1 MKDCIVNLVLNL
13 YALFLKVQPTGLA
26 SVLPV
31 QAPTPVYHLPH
42 KIDSSVCEDL
52 RVIIDRIFSRSVQQF
67 C

>member
-31 QAPTPVYHLPH
+31 QAPTLCTIFLIKLTVLFV
-42 KIDSSVCEDL
+42 KSSV
-52 RVIIDRIFSRSVQQF
+52 
-67 C
+67 